1 MRYQD
6 RQFSTL
12 LNAMP
17 DVDGFRPSYLR
28 VFLALHRLENAVS
41 GTTQPAQ
48 SVLARNTGLHRV
60 TINRAVAWLRLNG
73 FIKTVQRFRKLLS
86 GLGYRFLSLKYWVA
100 KELGQVSF
108 LERIEKMRRVQK
120 WLKQGRFSCSLGA
133 TPPSNPVSYSATF
146 MSPDQKTGAL
156 DDRQS
161 GQACGFT

>member
-1 MRYQD
+1 VRYQD

-17 DVDGFRPSYLR
+17 DVEGFRPSYLR

-48 SVLARNTGLHRV
+48 SVLARNTGYHRV

-86 GLGYRFLSLKYWVA
+86 GLGYRYLSLKYWVA

-120 WLKQGRFSCSLGA
+120 WLKQGRFSCSLGT
-133 TPPSNPVSYSATF
+133 TPPSNSALNTDSL
-146 MSPDQKTGAL
+146 MSPDGKKRAL
-156 DDRQS
+156 DDRQG